1 LIYHFAVART
11 LGGEQG
17 GSSMGE
23 KQSTSKKGASSLK
36 AYIRLLAEHA
46 RPQKG
51 RFLIL
56 SLLMLG
62 GIGLRVLAPQVMR
75 SFIDTALAGGDARGL
90 TLRALAFI
98 GMALLQQV
106 VSVGVTY
113 EGQSL
118 AWTATN
124 ELRAELAGRALSLD
138 MGWHTEH
145 APGELIERIDGDVT
159 ELATFFSQFALGM
172 ASNGLLLLGI
182 LGALFFEDWR
192 IGAAFALF
200 ATATLLILGKLRGI
214 AIPFQKARREAE
226 AELFSFIEEQLS
238 GTEDTRSSGATDWSL
253 RELFS
258 RQATILRH
266 HRNAHFRRWIIENSM
281 GLALTTGS
289 LIAFVGGW
297 ALYAKGAITIG
308 TVYLFIHYLNL
319 LEEPLWAMTHQ
330 VESFQ
335 TIGACV
341 ERLSDFRAF
350 EPKIVDGP
358 GEPARAGHP
367 ALALRDVSFSYNG
380 KDSVLKG
387 VSLSLDPGRVLGLIG
402 RTGSG
407 KTSLVRLV
415 FRLYD
420 PDSGTVLLD
429 GRDLRNF
436 PLSELRRNVAIV
448 TQDVQLF
455 RASVRDNLRFFDRGV
470 SDTQILAAAERLGL
484 RDWLESL
491 PGGLDAMLESGGRS
505 LSAGEAQLLAFTR
518 VFLRDPGLVIL
529 DEASSRLD
537 PATERRLERAIDALV
552 EGRSAIVIAHRLET
566 LARAH
571 DILLLE
577 GGRVLEYG
585 PRETLAAKPD
595 SRFHELLRL
604 GAEEVLA

>member
-1 LIYHFAVART
+1 
-11 LGGEQG
+11 
-17 GSSMGE
+17 MGE